1 MEDRPNTSPEVL
13 RYLLPPSS
21 LTLSMEGRQTN
32 RINVKNTSRIH
43 YTHLNPFQ
51 LFYANKSDNS
61 VQWLPRQPL
70 DLKFG
75 G

>member
-1 MEDRPNTSPEVL
+1 MEDRPDTSPEVL

-21 LTLSMEGRQTN
+21 RILSMEGRQTN
-32 RINVKNTSRIH
+32 RINVFRIP
-43 YTHLNPFQ
+43 YNHLKPFQ
-51 LFYANKSDNS
+51 PSYTNKSDNS
-61 VQWLPRQPL
+61 VQWLARQPL